1 MQYDYDVVIIGGG
14 PAGQQVAYGLADDKR
29 ILIVENDL
37 WGGTCPNRGCDPKKM
52 LYGVVEAKRQ
62 VDVYQ
67 QVGLPQAPTI
77 DWTAMLTFA
86 KSYTDG
92 IPSATEAGLRS
103 ANIHHN
109 RATVKFLGA
118 HALDLDG
125 EEISADKIVIAT
137 GAKAARPDVPG
148 QDLLETS
155 DDFFHQMTQPK
166 KIALIGAGFVAVEL
180 ANIAVTAGVEV
191 HIFQHNDHML
201 SGFPRAYSDIVA
213 TNLQQKGVIFHWN
226 ADVQA
231 IEMENDLQVVTQDE
245 KVAGFE
251 HVYSAMGRPAN
262 VADLDLSAAGIELAD
277 HGGVKVNEHL
287 QTTAENVYAV
297 GDVAASPAPKLTP
310 VAGFEG
316 QYVVDV
322 LTGRTTA
329 AIVYPPTPHTVF
341 AGPELSQVGVSLDQA
356 QAAPEQ
362 YRVVTQ
368 KLGNWYTYNRIQD
381 KTAQVSVITNQ
392 NDGVIVGAV
401 VLATDAEELINY
413 FTEMIAEKHTTDDLK
428 KWIPVYPSVASD
440 LSYLYE

>member
-14 PAGQQVAYGLADDKR
+14 PAGQQVAYGLANDKR

-62 VDVYQ
+62 ADLYQ
-67 QVGLPQAPTI
+67 KVGLPQSPSI
-77 DWTAMLTFA
+77 DWTAMLGFA

-92 IPSATEAGLRS
+92 VPAGTEAGLRA

-148 QDLLETS
+148 QDLMETS

-213 TNLQQKGVIFHWN
+213 DNLQKKGVVFHWN
-226 ADVQA
+226 AEVQA
-231 IEMENDLQVVTQDE
+231 VDEAEQLRVTTADE
-245 KVAGFE
+245 QVAGFD

-262 VADLDLSAAGIELAD
+262 VADLDLPEAGIEMAV
-277 HGGVKVNEHL
+277 HGGIQVNDHL
-287 QTTAENVYAV
+287 QTTAENIYAV
-297 GDVAASPAPKLTP
+297 GDVSASPAPKLTP
-310 VAGFEG
+310 IAGFEG

-322 LTGRTTA
+322 LTGKTTDS
-329 AIVYPPTPHTVF
+329 IVYPPTPHTVF
-341 AGPELSQVGVSLDQA
+341 AGPELSQVGVSLEQA
-356 QAAPEQ
+356 KAAPDQ
-362 YRVVTQ
+362 YKVVTQ
-368 KLGNWYTYNRIQD
+368 TLGSWYTYNRIQD

-392 NDGVIVGAV
+392 ADGVIVGAV

-413 FTEMIAEKHTTDDLK
+413 FTEMIAQKHTTDDLK